1 MWLNLLVLLGVIIFF
16 LIVPELVFR
25 IFFSKQTA
33 FHMDLNQFLE
43 SQNLTLTQRLSN
55 YSIFR
60 NQSVFR
66 IAIIGD
72 SFMLGVSTEKNIS
85 LEDSA
90 VPLLLQK
97 KLDDAFGVAKY
108 EVLNFGLEGANALDE
123 FFILKEITLKYKPD
137 VVVLAVNG
145 NDWNFHDYNINPF
158 VHCAADGIFSEN
170 LFNFLSTRS
179 KLFNYFYMR
188 FQNNNNPSF
197 WLARY
202 LSQFNRECLKQ
213 SLFRMSAVLSS
224 ENITSFAVYIY
235 DIYFPDAPPDR
246 TFKELD
252 RAEEVAF
259 EIQFFHSCFESA
271 GFTYVDTFPLF
282 MNLTAKE
289 VFADDHYHFS
299 RKGNDLIA
307 ELVFSY
313 MPENKLLPDCKIIN
327 CTKKLI
333 VK

>member
-1 MWLNLLVLLGVIIFF
+1 LLVLLCAIIFF
-16 LIVPELVFR
+16 IIASELGFR

-33 FHMDLNQFLE
+33 FHMDLNQFLK

-55 YSIFR
+55 YSIQR

-97 KLDDAFGVAKY
+97 KLDDAFGVVKY
-108 EVLNFGLEGANALDE
+108 EVLNFGLEGANTLDE

-137 VVVLAVNG
+137 VVILAVSG

-158 VHCAADGIFSEN
+158 VHCAADGFFSEN
-170 LFNFLSTRS
+170 LFSFLSTRS

-188 FQNNNNPSF
+188 FQNNNNPAS

-213 SLFRMSAVLSS
+213 SLFRMNAVLSS

-235 DIYFPDAPPDR
+235 EIYFPSAQLNR

-307 ELVFSY
+307 ELIFSY
-313 MPENKLLPDCKIIN
+313 MLENKLIPACQKQDCAAKLLKIE
-327 CTKKLI
+327 
-333 VK
+333 